1 MIVMHKNGFL
11 LFFHYHILAWGYTL
25 YILYTLYPF
34 FIFRPVLAHHNKLQ
48 RRYTLNI
55 L

>member
-11 LFFHYHILAWGYTL
+11 LFFHCHILAWGYTL
-25 YILYTLYPF
+25 YILYTLYF
-34 FIFRPVLAHHNKLQ
+34 FRGILAHHNKLK
-48 RRYTLNI
+48 RRFISRI

>member
-11 LFFHYHILAWGYTL
+11 LFFRGHIFTWEYTMYL
-25 YILYTLYPF
+25 LYTLYF
-34 FIFRPVLAHHNKLQ
+34 FRGILAHHNKLK
-48 RRYTLNI
+48 RRFISRI